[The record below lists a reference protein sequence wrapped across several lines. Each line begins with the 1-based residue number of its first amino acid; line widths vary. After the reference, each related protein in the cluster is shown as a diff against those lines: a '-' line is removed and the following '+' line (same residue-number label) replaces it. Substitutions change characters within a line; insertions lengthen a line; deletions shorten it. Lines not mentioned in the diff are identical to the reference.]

1 MADYAQALERV
12 LETLAPFA
20 AAKGRERVV
29 ESSDLVGELGLS
41 SIDVME
47 VIEHIEDEFDV
58 SFPLNNL
65 PNIRTA
71 GDMAREIARLTD
83 A

>member
-1 MADYAQALERV
+1 MAHYAACLARV
-12 LETLAPFA
+12 LEVLTPFA
-20 AAKGRERVV
+20 KERGPVG
-29 ESSDLVGELGLS
+29 EASDLVGELGLS

-71 GDMAREIARLTD
+71 GDLAREIERLT
-83 A
+83 AT

>member
-1 MADYAQALERV
+1 MPSYDASLERV

-20 AAKGRERVV
+20 KERGPVT

-47 VIEHIEDEFDV
+47 VIEHIEDAFDV

-65 PNIRTA
+65 PSIRTA
-71 GDMAREIARLTD
+71 GDLAREIARLT

>member
-1 MADYAQALERV
+1 MPSYEESLARV
-12 LETLAPFA
+12 IDTLAPFA
-20 AAKGRERVV
+20 KQRGPVTAD
-29 ESSDLVGELGLS
+29 SDLVGELGLS

-47 VIEHIEDEFDV
+47 VIEHVEDAFDV

-71 GDMAREIARLTD
+71 GDLASEISRLGGS
-83 A
+83 